1 MKSLSFVLMCLVAF
15 ASIGCSFHAR
25 SAEDYRKD
33 TRALLESR
41 NSDIKSC
48 YDAALKAD
56 PKVSGVVVV
65 KFTVEAETGN
75 ILNPQSVAG
84 RTSAPESVTQCVI
97 TAISGLSLQ
106 PPDAREGDAEYTW
119 EFEVNQ
125 T

>member
-1 MKSLSFVLMCLVAF
+1 MRSLSIVVLCLVA
-15 ASIGCSFHAR
+15 AMGVGCSFHAR
-25 SAEDYRKD
+25 SAEDYRRE

-75 ILNPQSVAG
+75 IVNPQSVAG
-84 RTSAPESVTQCVI
+84 RTSAPEGLTQCVI
-97 TAISGLSLQ
+97 TALGGLSLQ
-106 PPDAREGDAEYTW
+106 PPDARNGDAEYTW

-125 T
+125 S